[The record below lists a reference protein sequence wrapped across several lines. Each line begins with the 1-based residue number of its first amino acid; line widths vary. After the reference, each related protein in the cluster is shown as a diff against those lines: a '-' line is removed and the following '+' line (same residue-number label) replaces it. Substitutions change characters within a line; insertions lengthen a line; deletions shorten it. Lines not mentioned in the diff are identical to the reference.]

1 MNNLEF
7 KPMLSPKKMIHK
19 GIFGGTYFSKLI
31 KINDFPNDW
40 FDGLDEKYY
49 LSEKYNKEL
58 EIHLCSQF
66 FYLHHK
72 CDHHMKFPFHI
83 CANSFGK
90 FLKRVFAIFFRF
102 IYSF

>member
-49 LSEKYNKEL
+49 LSEKNVSILQKGYFLLFVFLNHCGDFKN
-58 EIHLCSQF
+58 F
-66 FYLHHK
+66 F
-72 CDHHMKFPFHI
+72 
-83 CANSFGK
+83 
-90 FLKRVFAIFFRF
+90 
-102 IYSF
+102 

>member
-19 GIFGGTYFSKLI
+19 GIFGGTYFNKLI

-49 LSEKYNKEL
+49 LSKKYNKEL
-58 EIHLCSQF
+58 NYFRIKSGLSQEEW
-66 FYLHHK
+66 
-72 CDHHMKFPFHI
+72 
-83 CANSFGK
+83 
-90 FLKRVFAIFFRF
+90 
-102 IYSF
+102 